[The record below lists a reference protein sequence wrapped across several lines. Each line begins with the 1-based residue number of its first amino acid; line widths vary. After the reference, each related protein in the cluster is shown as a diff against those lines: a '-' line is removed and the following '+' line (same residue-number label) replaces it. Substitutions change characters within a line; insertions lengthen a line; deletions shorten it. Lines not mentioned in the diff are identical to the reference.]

1 VELIG
6 AFAAAVAMGSLILAI
21 APRKADPGPRLEAS
35 IRGVIL
41 GRLERSRDEL
51 AKARLSL
58 EPRTFLA
65 LQLAAPVVLA
75 ALGLVLSAPLAVLG
89 LIVGLLAPRWYVRY
103 LTGVEARAAED
114 DAPRVLRAMVNRA
127 AAGGVYPDLFAAA
140 AEAAVHRWVKADF
153 NEVLGRYFAS
163 EAPSD
168 ALAEIRRR
176 QAGRNL
182 ALVYDALI
190 VLTRTHQPVSAAGE
204 VLSAL
209 GEAARSNQ
217 RVARSAAAESRGLRM
232 QAGFLAVVIPGLFGY
247 LLLANHDLVAP
258 VLDTG
263 FGRFVLLPV
272 AACLEFAGIWLSWRV
287 TRLEV

>member
-6 AFAAAVAMGSLILAI
+6 SFAAMVAVGSLILAFV
-21 APRKADPGPRLEAS
+21 PRKADPSPRLEAR
-35 IRGVIL
+35 IRGGIT
-41 GRLERSRDEL
+41 RSLEHSRDEL
-51 AKARLSL
+51 AKARLAL
-58 EPRTFLA
+58 DPRTFLA
-65 LQLAAPVVLA
+65 LQVAAPLVFAV
-75 ALGLVLSAPLAVLG
+75 LGLIISAPLAVLG
-89 LIVGLLAPRWYVRY
+89 FVVGLLAPRWYIRY
-103 LTGVEARAAED
+103 LTGVEARAASD

-140 AEAAVHRWVKADF
+140 AETARHRWVKADF

-163 EAPSD
+163 EAPSE

-190 VLTRTHQPVSAAGE
+190 VLTRTHQPVSAAAE
-204 VLSAL
+204 VLNGL

-232 QAGFLAVVIPGLFGY
+232 QAAFLALVIPGLFLY
-247 LLLANHDLVAP
+247 LLLANHALVAP
-258 VLDTG
+258 VFDTDL
-263 FGRFVLLPV
+263 GRFVVLPV
-272 AACLEFAGIWLSWRV
+272 AACLEAAGVWLSWRV